1 MIVPQVT
8 EETGDESQVDVEL
21 SEASRGSPKP
31 SHVTSVEE
39 THEVIVTREDVT
51 GFTEEETIPEEVEVT
66 MNILQFHCDHS
77 TIKLF
82 FLVHSWMVF
91 KYAVKR
97 CAIHKTRKYN
107 VKPSLLQVDLSE
119 GGLIQRPMQNV
130 NPLLETVPP
139 DIVAEE
145 LSTSIKEIYMIPS
158 TVRPEYEPSVVERYR
173 FVLSTIKTHT

>member
-77 TIKLF
+77 MIKLF
-82 FLVHSWMVF
+82 FLVHS
-91 KYAVKR
+91 
-97 CAIHKTRKYN
+97 
-107 VKPSLLQVDLSE
+107 
-119 GGLIQRPMQNV
+119 
-130 NPLLETVPP
+130 
-139 DIVAEE
+139 
-145 LSTSIKEIYMIPS
+145 
-158 TVRPEYEPSVVERYR
+158 
-173 FVLSTIKTHT
+173 